1 MFLLLGRELLSGGV
15 PARPAGLSKMSS
27 KGSELLPLAFQG
39 CWKALSLLGED
50 ELLCPGEAELPS
62 PRAVMADASD
72 PEAALSDLQAAR
84 HT

>member
-39 CWKALSLLGED
+39 CWKVLSLL
-50 ELLCPGEAELPS
+50 
-62 PRAVMADASD
+62 
-72 PEAALSDLQAAR
+72 
-84 HT
+84 